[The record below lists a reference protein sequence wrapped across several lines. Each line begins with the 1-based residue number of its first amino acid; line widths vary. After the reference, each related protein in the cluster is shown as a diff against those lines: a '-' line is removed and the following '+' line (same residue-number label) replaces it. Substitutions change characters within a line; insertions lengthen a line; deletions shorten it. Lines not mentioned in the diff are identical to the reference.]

1 VDKKQGLRRGNAL
14 AIFIALA
21 LLQFGNPV
29 FAETRNGAGEQWLP
43 TWVTAPQ
50 STRSAPVG
58 IQSPNGAPAATP
70 TTNPA
75 LPSPEFENQTIRMI
89 VHTSIPGRRT
99 RVWLSNA
106 YGTEPLRIGAVHLAL
121 RSQESAIVPR
131 SDRALTFSGKSTFTI
146 APGAPMVSD
155 PVDLDVPQLGDLAVS
170 IYLPSAT
177 GPATG
182 HGAGL
187 HATYVKEGDV
197 TGQASIPD
205 ASKRQSYYFLTGV
218 EVLAPAEAAVMVAFG
233 DSITDGTR
241 STPEADS
248 SWPSFLAQRL
258 LANPATSQIAV
269 LNEGISGNR
278 ITRDNI
284 GTAGL
289 ARFDRDVLM
298 QPGVKWVLILGGIND
313 IGAGIGDAF
322 VFGPRPSS
330 SKEAT
335 PDDLIVAY
343 RQMIERAHASAVKV
357 LGGTLTPFEGA
368 RYYSEKGNVV
378 RQAVNEWIRTSGT
391 FDGVVDF
398 DAIIRDPVN
407 PNKFRAEFD
416 SGDHLHPGDVGYKAM
431 ADAIDL
437 SFFTNS
443 SKISVKS
450 KKE

>member
-1 VDKKQGLRRGNAL
+1 MDKKQRLQSWNTL
-14 AIFIALA
+14 AIFVALA
-21 LLQFGNPV
+21 LLRFANPV
-29 FAETRNGAGEQWLP
+29 FSQTRNGGSEHWIP

-50 STRSAPVG
+50 PSRSVPVV
-58 IQSPNGAPAATP
+58 IPPPNGAPAATP
-70 TTNPA
+70 AANPA
-75 LPSPEFENQTIRMI
+75 PPSPEFDNQTIRMI
-89 VHTSIPGRRT
+89 VRTSIPGHRA

-106 YGTEPLRIGAVHLAL
+106 YGTEPLRIGAVHLAV
-121 RSQESAIVPR
+121 RAQESAIIPS

-155 PVDLDVPQLGDLAVS
+155 PVDVDVPQLGDLAVS

-177 GPATG
+177 GPPTD
-182 HGAGL
+182 HGTGL

-197 TGQASIPD
+197 TGQVSIPD

-218 EVLAPAEAAVMVAFG
+218 EVLAAAESAVMVAFG

-241 STPEADS
+241 STPETDS

-278 ITRDNI
+278 ITRDNV

-298 QPGVKWVLILGGIND
+298 QPGVKWVSILEGIND

-335 PDDLIVAY
+335 PDDLIIGY
-343 RQMIERAHASAVKV
+343 RQMLERAHLFGVKV

-368 RYYSEKGNVV
+368 RYYSEKGNAV
-378 RQAVNEWIRTSGT
+378 RQAVNEWIRASGA
-391 FDGVVDF
+391 FDGMVDF
-398 DAIIRDPVN
+398 DAIIRDPAN

-443 SKISVKS
+443 SKISAKS
-450 KKE
+450 KKK